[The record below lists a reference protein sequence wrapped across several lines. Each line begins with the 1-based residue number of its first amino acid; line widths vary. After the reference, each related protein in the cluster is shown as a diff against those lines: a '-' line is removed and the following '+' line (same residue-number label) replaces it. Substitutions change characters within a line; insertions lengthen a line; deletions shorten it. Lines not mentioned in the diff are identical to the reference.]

1 MANLIYLTLNGDNQG
16 LISSGCSS
24 QPSIGNKA
32 QTAHIDQIM
41 IYEIHAWIKSRSKRQ
56 PSSFDNKKTYR

>member
-41 IYEIHAWIKSRSKRQ
+41 IYE
-56 PSSFDNKKTYR
+56 F

>member
-24 QPSIGNKA
+24 QPS
-32 QTAHIDQIM
+32 
-41 IYEIHAWIKSRSKRQ
+41 
-56 PSSFDNKKTYR
+56 

>member
-41 IYEIHAWIKSRSKRQ
+41 IYEFMHGLNRDQ
-56 PSSFDNKKTYR
+56 NVNH

>member
-24 QPSIGNKA
+24 QP
-32 QTAHIDQIM
+32 
-41 IYEIHAWIKSRSKRQ
+41 
-56 PSSFDNKKTYR
+56 

>member
-41 IYEIHAWIKSRSKRQ
+41 IYEFTHGLNRDQNVNHHHLTIK
-56 PSSFDNKKTYR
+56 NL

>member
-24 QPSIGNKA
+24 Q
-32 QTAHIDQIM
+32 
-41 IYEIHAWIKSRSKRQ
+41 
-56 PSSFDNKKTYR
+56 